1 MKEKD
6 LFPKYH
12 KSRLKGELGVSVMKS
27 VVEEELNWIFRR
39 NYQEHDFGIDGYIDL
54 ITDIG
59 QVTGKSIAIQIKYGS
74 SFFKESDE
82 IGWIYR
88 GEKKHLNYFMNIEIP
103 VLICLINPDTK
114 KIYWTLFQFEETN
127 QAGENWKIIVP
138 FEQELNKKSKLQL
151 TKFTGIA
158 TDYISQFEH
167 YWKINQKLEE
177 AGLLLI
183 IIGRDD
189 IEKRNTKDFI
199 KLFKRLE
206 VNKKLIQ
213 SMRNKVNFLV
223 HGYEDDLREVYQIPE
238 VRIWMKEILEKIDS
252 WGYFLNMEDELSGL
266 FILHLC
272 TREINV
278 LGKYGEKYKID
289 FSPEELEKTLDV
301 IFLKLNLFCEL
312 HKISEIINREQ
323 SLKIVECLVQE
334 KMKK

>member
-158 TDYISQFEH
+158 TDYISQ
-167 YWKINQKLEE
+167 I
-177 AGLLLI
+177 
-183 IIGRDD
+183 
-189 IEKRNTKDFI
+189 
-199 KLFKRLE
+199 
-206 VNKKLIQ
+206 VN
-213 SMRNKVNFLV
+213 
-223 HGYEDDLREVYQIPE
+223 
-238 VRIWMKEILEKIDS
+238 
-252 WGYFLNMEDELSGL
+252 SGS
-266 FILHLC
+266 C
-272 TREINV
+272 
-278 LGKYGEKYKID
+278 
-289 FSPEELEKTLDV
+289 
-301 IFLKLNLFCEL
+301 
-312 HKISEIINREQ
+312 
-323 SLKIVECLVQE
+323 
-334 KMKK
+334 